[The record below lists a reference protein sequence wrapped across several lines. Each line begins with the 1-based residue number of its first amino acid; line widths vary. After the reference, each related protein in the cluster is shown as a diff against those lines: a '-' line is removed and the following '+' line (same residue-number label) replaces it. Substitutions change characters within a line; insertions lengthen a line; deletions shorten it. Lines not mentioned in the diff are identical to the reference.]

1 MTCGLLQSLLTVSS
15 GENRGRM
22 STCFAESMAGL
33 FTPSCCAPSDEAR
46 MWNGKFL
53 SFVYQTVSNAGGLHP
68 SGIWLKVSPHR
79 DLIYWGLTFL
89 SPAENMHLREC
100 LWEWGVV
107 RASEVSCCLAVR
119 NHHPLVGNAGVKGEG
134 IIFSVVLRSSIPC
147 CFRELTTFWNKNVS
161 QMPWLLLGPF
171 MKVKQRLL

>member
-1 MTCGLLQSLLTVSS
+1 MVSFSPCWLWAQGKIGVGWVHALLKAWQGCSLQVVVLQVMRQGCGMENFYPLFIRQSVMLGVSIHQ
-15 GENRGRM
+15 
-22 STCFAESMAGL
+22 A
-33 FTPSCCAPSDEAR
+33 SD
-46 MWNGKFL
+46 
-53 SFVYQTVSNAGGLHP
+53 
-68 SGIWLKVSPHR
+68 LKCPPHR

-89 SPAENMHLREC
+89 SPAENIHLREC